1 MKYIEMTDT
10 NIELTKHPS
19 EQKDEKDEK
28 KDELKE
34 IKIEEVVEVKEKE
47 NKSTPIN
54 KLKIF
59 YNTILIFSL
68 FALTLPFI
76 PVFDLHSLETVYFTI
91 PVSLFAGLIAFNR
104 IPILTDYLH
113 HKEITLMDVIK
124 VEIVELDESSRNINA
139 MFYVKIYRWMLCMC
153 SSVLFSLLVYY
164 FEYEIVNSRLYWIE
178 IFGIVFAYI
187 ASFRKIQQ
195 LMSHILL
202 YVIHKTKYRC
212 KNYNSNVNLSN
223 LVK

>member
-1 MKYIEMTDT
+1 MKYIEMTDI
-10 NIELTKHPS
+10 NIELTKHPN
-19 EQKDEKDEK
+19 EQEEK
-28 KDELKE
+28 KDDLKE
-34 IKIEEVVEVKEKE
+34 IKIDEVENKEKSIPTSSM
-47 NKSTPIN
+47 NKI
-54 KLKIF
+54 KIF
-59 YNTILIFSL
+59 YNIILIFSL

-76 PVFDLHSLETVYFTI
+76 PMFNLHILETAYFTI

-124 VEIVELDESSRNINA
+124 VEIVELDEAARNINT
-139 MFYVKIYRWMLCMC
+139 MFYVKIYRWMLCAC
-153 SSVLFSLLVYY
+153 SSILFSLLVYY
-164 FEYEIVNSRLYWIE
+164 FEYEITNSRLYWIE